1 MVSFESWR
9 APSHRQAGQASLLLI
24 GVVGALLAGL
34 LVLFAFGEAL
44 GPRGATSGAR
54 PGGDLGGAGDAPS
67 YSRLFE
73 PPLLPNGAPDRRHL
87 SNAAYLALARQVPRR
102 RRARNCDGCRS
113 PTVSSSWSIPR
124 PSVETE
130 RRRRSPVGEAPEPF
144 GRGSR
149 GRWAGCQPGGP
160 GRSLAGS

>member
-1 MVSFESWR
+1 MVSFESC
-9 APSHRQAGQASLLLI
+9 APSHRPSGQASLLLI

-44 GPRGATSGAR
+44 GPRAAISGGPTLAAISAAQVVR
-54 PGGDLGGAGDAPS
+54 HN

-73 PPLLPNGAPDRRHL
+73 PPLLPNGAPDRRHP
-87 SNAAYLALARQVPRR
+87 SNAAYLALAPRWR
-102 RRARNCDGCRS
+102 GGGAARNCDGRRS

-130 RRRRSPVGEAPEPF
+130 RRRAMT
-144 GRGSR
+144 RG
-149 GRWAGCQPGGP
+149 
-160 GRSLAGS
+160 